1 MEESIYELRRN
12 KAANLPK
19 PGSSKADVCGLTL
32 RDLSSLFTTQI
43 GVANNLVQEKVPGA
57 MARLT
62 PAAAAGAAAEARFL
76 NSLRVTQ
83 DI

>member
-1 MEESIYELRRN
+1 MEESIYELRR
-12 KAANLPK
+12 KKTVNLPK

-43 GVANNLVQEKVPGA
+43 GGLNNPVQEKASGA

-76 NSLRVTQ
+76 NSLRG
-83 DI
+83 I